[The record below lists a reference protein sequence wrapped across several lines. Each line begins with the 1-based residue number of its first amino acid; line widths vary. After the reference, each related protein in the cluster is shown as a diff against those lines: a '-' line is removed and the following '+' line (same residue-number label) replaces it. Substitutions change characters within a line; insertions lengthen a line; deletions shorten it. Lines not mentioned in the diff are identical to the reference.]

1 MISSENIAS
10 HELIGLETKI
20 VNSSN
25 NQILGLTGIIVDETK
40 SMFVIKTTTGFKKIP
55 KKENHWKFFVQN
67 QDVILFGSDL
77 CKRSFDR
84 VRLKF

>member
-1 MISSENIAS
+1 MISSENIVA

-55 KKENHWKFFVQN
+55 KKQNDWKFFVQN
-67 QDVILFGSDL
+67 QDVILSGSNL